1 MRKQVKSVAIIHDE
15 PPSPPPE
22 SELPTPDG
30 ERGPEPSTV
39 LSKTTK
45 ILSALEAK
53 RSVSSGTSTSEE
65 KAKAKGRSR
74 GKAKKGKEAAAEET
88 TPNTLDLSEA
98 EKSRWM

>member
-53 RSVSSGTSTSEE
+53 RSVSSGTSTSDE
-65 KAKAKGRSR
+65 KGKAKGRSR
-74 GKAKKGKEAAAEET
+74 GKTKKGKEVAEDT
-88 TPNTLDLSEA
+88 TPALDLSEA